1 MRQLVIALAVVL
13 TGAYA
18 WAQNDFVEGHAQGD
32 GVRLAFRQAGAG
44 PLIVFLHGHPDD
56 WTLYTAQLREFSRD
70 HLVVAPNL
78 RGYPPSEAPSAVE
91 AYTMPHL
98 LNDLHALLEH
108 VGRERCVLVGNDWGG
123 YVAWVFA
130 SAYPDRVERLVIL
143 NAPHPAIHLRNVRT
157 DPEQN
162 RASQYERDNNA
173 ALPPYPVWYNYYRAD
188 PIKTPA
194 TLAEAAV
201 TEAPDLAAHFFAG
214 VAKSPATTSLQVRVP
229 TLVMWGMRDPS
240 NAPSQLNGLEAY
252 VPHMRVVRIE
262 DAGHYPMRSHPTLVN
277 QTIRE
282 FLRDGDK

>member
-188 PIKTPA
+188 PIKTPSRPPRRRSRSAYRPWLCGACA
-194 TLAEAAV
+194 TPAMLRASSMVSKRMYRTCAWYGSR
-201 TEAPDLAAHFFAG
+201 T
-214 VAKSPATTSLQVRVP
+214 PATTP
-229 TLVMWGMRDPS
+229 C
-240 NAPSQLNGLEAY
+240 A
-252 VPHMRVVRIE
+252 RI
-262 DAGHYPMRSHPTLVN
+262 PRW
-277 QTIRE
+277 
-282 FLRDGDK
+282 